1 METGFVLINCTP
13 GKTREVFSKL
23 KDIPAVVHVE
33 MILGPWDIMATLQG
47 SDVSYIGVIV
57 SEKIQKLE
65 GVEKTTTCIVVKA
78 DDSQIN
84 GLIY

>member
-13 GKTREVFSKL
+13 GKAREVFGKL
-23 KDIPAVVHVE
+23 KEIPAVVHVE
-33 MILGPWDIMATLQG
+33 MILGPWDITATLQG
-47 SDVSYIGVIV
+47 ADVSYIGIIV

-78 DDSQIN
+78 DESQIS

>member
-13 GKTREVFSKL
+13 GKAREVFNKL
-23 KDIPAVVHVE
+23 KEIPAVVHVE
-33 MILGPWDIMATLQG
+33 MILGPWDIMATIQG
-47 SDVSYIGVIV
+47 ADVSYIGVIV

-65 GVEKTTTCIVVKA
+65 GVEKTTTCIAVKFDEA
-78 DDSQIN
+78 QLG